1 MTDNVMLS
9 VEGLSVKFAQHGGGV
24 VTAVSNLDF
33 EIARGET
40 LAIVGESGCGKSL
53 TALAL
58 LGLIAPPGR
67 IEGRAIRL
75 EGRNILGLQ
84 GEAMR
89 RLRGNR
95 IAMIFQEPMTALN
108 PVLTIGEQIVEAIR
122 EHEEISYKAAR
133 TRAIDLLDRVRI
145 PDASRRFGDYAHR
158 LSGGMR
164 QRVAIAIALACSPA
178 VLVADEPTTALDV
191 TIQAQILELIEDLKQ
206 ESGTAVLL
214 ITHDLGVVAE
224 YADRVLVMYA
234 GRKVE
239 ERMTS
244 DLLDA
249 PLHPYTRGLIAAR
262 PRLGANGSFR
272 ARLAEIPGIVPSL
285 REMPSGCR
293 FSPRCPVAIEACSHA
308 PPPPIPVDGNGSVAC
323 LKVEDF
329 RVPKHTTSHSNA
341 S

>member
-1 MTDNVMLS
+1 MPGQTVLS
-9 VEGLSVKFAQHGGGV
+9 VEGLSVKFSHSDRPL
-24 VTAVSNLDF
+24 TAVSEIDF
-33 EIARGET
+33 ELARGET

-58 LGLIAPPGR
+58 LGLIPTPGR

-75 EGRNILGLQ
+75 EGRDILGLQ

-122 EHEEISYKAAR
+122 EHEDVSSVDAR
-133 TRAIDLLDRVRI
+133 KRAIGLLDRVRI
-145 PDASRRFGDYAHR
+145 PDPRRRFDDYPHR

-164 QRVAIAIALACSPA
+164 QRAMIAIALACSPA

-191 TIQAQILELIEDLKQ
+191 TIQAQILELIDELKR
-206 ESGTAVLL
+206 ETGTAVVL
-214 ITHDLGVVAE
+214 ITHDLGVVAG

-239 ERMTS
+239 ERTTH
-244 DLLDA
+244 DLLEA

-262 PRLGANGSFR
+262 PRIGTRAGFR
-272 ARLAEIPGIVPSL
+272 ERLTEIPGIVPSL
-285 REMPSGCR
+285 RDMPAGCR
-293 FSPRCPVAIEACSHA
+293 FAPRCPIATEACRLA
-308 PPPPIPVDGNGSVAC
+308 PPPLIPVGAGGSVAC
-323 LKVEDF
+323 LRIEDS
-329 RVPKHTTSHSNA
+329 RVSKPPADYSSA
-341 S
+341 Y